1 MICSCS
7 IIAAIPFFELSLGDL
22 ACSAVWTVEE
32 QEPLHPPM
40 PTISTSVALWYRRF
54 RSLIYQLY
62 LIFFLFYMHR
72 VPSIYSRPRLDL

>member
-7 IIAAIPFFELSLGDL
+7 IIAAIPFFELSLDDL

-40 PTISTSVALWYRRF
+40 PTIPTSVSVVPAVPFVNLSVVSY
-54 RSLIYQLY
+54 
-62 LIFFLFYMHR
+62 IFSHR
-72 VPSIYSRPRLDL
+72 VPSIYSRSRLDL